1 LLETFSLEIKEDN
14 MLKNIK
20 NFLGID
26 IKNDKYALSDDPK
39 FGKIS
44 KFKTPDEWVRSTCG
58 YCGVGCGLYIG
69 IKDGKPI
76 YTKGDPQHPVS
87 QGTLCPKGLT
97 EHEMVTASNRVT
109 TPMIKKNGKLES
121 VQWDEAFKTT
131 SDKFKQIQEKY
142 GKGAVACLS
151 TGQFLTEDFYTLGK
165 FMQLGLESNNYDGNT
180 TLCMASAVMGYKQ
193 TFGSDGPPSSYED
206 FSHADV
212 IMLIGANIADNHPI
226 LKLHIAKNKK
236 ITGKKPKII
245 VVDPRH
251 SKTANMA
258 DIFVPIAPRSD
269 LALMNGL
276 CYIIMEQ
283 GWEDEKFIKE
293 KTSGYKEF
301 RKHIMKNYPPQE
313 VAIITGLE
321 VKTLY
326 ELAKVYA
333 GASKVLSAWT
343 MGVNQSSI
351 GTDTV
356 SSICNLALITGNL
369 GKEGSGP
376 FSITGQCNAMG
387 TREFGFTSS
396 IPGYRNFANIQD
408 RIDFANI
415 INVPA
420 DLIPTKRGYSYPQ
433 IIEAIE
439 RDEIKALWVTATNP
453 LVSFPN
459 QNRLRKALKKLDI
472 LVVQDAFMSETA
484 EIADVIFS
492 AATWSEKEGTYTNS
506 ERRCNYAR
514 KAVEPIGNTM
524 SDANIVIE
532 FSKYFPG
539 KYELL
544 FKHLKSSKDIFE
556 EIKNVS
562 AGQLCDYSGMSYE
575 KIEQLGGIQWPC
587 NEQYPQGKKRLY
599 TDGFKCN
606 TEDGKAKL
614 LALDWQPLAE
624 SCNKNFPLT
633 LNTGR
638 TVEQWHTRTKTKTID
653 LLNDLAPEAWVEINP
668 KDANK
673 LEVSSGDRI
682 KIANSR
688 GEVNELIV
696 KVTEVVREGDIFV
709 PFHFSEQ
716 MVNNMT
722 ISDFDPKSFEPNFKQ
737 CAVNIYSD
745 KHPEGIIFKEEEIA
759 GEITHQ
765 KNIINRKFNKVIQN
779 EILK

>member
-1 LLETFSLEIKEDN
+1 MFKTIINKFIKNDIKED
-14 MLKNIK
+14 KYSYIK
-20 NFLGID
+20 D
-26 IKNDKYALSDDPK
+26 MK
-39 FGKIS
+39 FGTIAKD
-44 KFKTPDEWVRSTCG
+44 KAPDKWVRSTCG

-69 IKDGKPI
+69 VKDGKPVR
-76 YTKGDPQHPVS
+76 TKGDPQHPVS
-87 QGTLCPKGLT
+87 KGTLCPKGLT
-97 EHEMVTASNRVT
+97 EHEMVQSSNRIPS
-109 TPMIKKNGKLES
+109 PMIKKEGKLEA
-121 VQWDEAFKTT
+121 VEWKEAFTNV
-131 SDKFKQIQEKY
+131 SDKFKDIQAKY

-226 LKLHIAKNKK
+226 LKLHIAKNKA

-245 VVDPRH
+245 VIDPRF

-258 DIFVPIAPRSD
+258 DTFVPLKPRSD

-276 CYIIMEQ
+276 CYIILEQ
-283 GWEDEKFIKE
+283 GWEDETFIKNR
-293 KTSGYKEF
+293 TSGYKEF
-301 RKHIMKNYPPQE
+301 RKHIMNNYPPQE
-313 VAIITGLE
+313 VATITGIE
-321 VKTLY
+321 VKELY

-333 GASKVLSAWT
+333 GADKALSAWT

-356 SSICNLALITGNL
+356 SAICNLALITGNL
-369 GKEGSGP
+369 GKEGASP

-396 IPGYRNFANIQD
+396 MPGYRNFTNPQDRADLANILD
-408 RIDFANI
+408 
-415 INVPA
+415 VPVE
-420 DLIPTKRGYSYPQ
+420 LIPTKRGYSYPQ

-453 LVSFPN
+453 LVSFPD
-459 QNRLRKALKKLDI
+459 QNRLRKAFAKLDI

-506 ERRCNYAR
+506 ERRCNLAT
-514 KAVEPIGNTM
+514 KAVEPLGITM

-532 FSKYFPG
+532 FSKYFEG

-544 FKHLKSSKDIFE
+544 FKNFKTSEDIFE
-556 EIKNVS
+556 EIKRVS
-562 AGQLCDYSGMSYE
+562 AGQLSDYSGMSYE
-575 KIEQLGGIQWPC
+575 KIQKLGGIQWPC
-587 NEQYPQGKKRLY
+587 NEEYPEGKKRLY
-599 TDGFKCN
+599 TEGFKCN

-614 LALDWQPLAE
+614 LALDWQPLSE
-624 SCNKNFPLT
+624 SCNKSFPLN

-638 TVEQWHTRTKTKTID
+638 TVEQWHTRTKTKTIA

-668 KDANK
+668 KDALK
-673 LEVSSGDRI
+673 LEVESGDRI
-682 KIANSR
+682 TIGNNR
-688 GEVNELIV
+688 GKVDELIV

-716 MVNNMT
+716 MINNLT
-722 ISDFDPKSFEPNFKQ
+722 IADFDPQSFEPNFKQ
-737 CAVNIYSD
+737 CAVNIYSE
-745 KHPEGIIFKEEEIA
+745 KHPEGIAMQEEIIA
-759 GEITHQ
+759 GEIEFQASTQTAMEH
-765 KNIINRKFNKVIQN
+765 ISKVK
-779 EILK
+779 EEVAK

>member
-1 LLETFSLEIKEDN
+1 MFKSILNKF
-14 MLKNIK
+14 
-20 NFLGID
+20 
-26 IKNDKYALSDDPK
+26 IKNDIKEEKYAYTKDMK
-39 FGKIS
+39 FGTIAKD
-44 KFKTPDEWVRSTCG
+44 KAPDKWVKSTCG

-69 IKDGKPI
+69 VKDGRPVR
-76 YTKGDPQHPVS
+76 TKGDPKHFVS
-87 QGTLCPKGLT
+87 KGTLCPKGLT
-97 EHEMVTASNRVT
+97 EHEMVDSSNRVT
-109 TPMIKKNGKLES
+109 TPMMKKNNMLKAVS
-121 VQWDEAFKTT
+121 WDEAFKHT
-131 SDKFKQIQEKY
+131 SDKFKSIQEKY
-142 GKGAVACLS
+142 GKGAVACIS

-193 TFGSDGPPSSYED
+193 TFGSDGPPASYED

-236 ITGKKPKII
+236 TTGKKPTII
-245 VVDPRH
+245 VIDPRF

-258 DIFVPIAPRSD
+258 DIFVPLAPRSD
-269 LALMNGL
+269 LALINGL
-276 CYIIMEQ
+276 CHIILEQ
-283 GWEDEKFIKE
+283 GWEDKKFIKN
-293 KTSGYKEF
+293 KTSGLKEF
-301 RKHIMKNYPPQE
+301 RKHIMSKYPPAE
-313 VAIITGLE
+313 VANITGLD

-333 GASKVLSAWT
+333 GAPKALSAWT

-356 SSICNLALITGNL
+356 SAICNLALITGNL
-369 GKEGSGP
+369 GKKGAAP

-396 IPGYRNFANIQD
+396 IPGYRNYANIQD

-415 INVPA
+415 INVPVE
-420 DLIPTKRGYSYPQ
+420 LIPKKRGYSYPQ

-453 LVSFPN
+453 LVSFPD
-459 QNRLRKALKKLDI
+459 QNRLRKAFDKLEI

-506 ERRCNYAR
+506 ERRCNYAQ
-514 KAVEPIGNTM
+514 KAVEPLGDTK

-544 FKHLKSSKDIFE
+544 FEHLKSSEDIFN
-556 EIKNVS
+556 EIKKVS
-562 AGQLCDYSGMSYE
+562 KGQLCDYSGMSYK
-575 KIEQLGGIQWPC
+575 KIEKLGGIQWPC
-587 NEQYPQGKKRLY
+587 NEKYPDGKKRLY
-599 TDGFKCN
+599 TKDFECN

-614 LALDWQPLAE
+614 LPLDWQPLSE
-624 SCNKNFPLT
+624 SCNKDFPLN

-638 TVEQWHTRTKTKTID
+638 TVEQWHTRTKTKTIS

-668 KDANK
+668 ADALI
-673 LEVSSGDRI
+673 LEVKSGDRI
-682 KIANSR
+682 KIGNKR
-688 GEVNELIV
+688 GAVEELIV
-696 KVTEVVREGDIFV
+696 KVTQVVRQGDIFV
-709 PFHFSEQ
+709 PFHFAEQ
-716 MVNNMT
+716 LINNLT
-722 ISDFDPKSFEPNFKQ
+722 IADFDPKSFEPNFKQ
-737 CAVNIYSD
+737 CAVNLYSQ
-745 KHPEGIIFKEEEIA
+745 KHPEGLTLKEEDIAKQLSHQNTKVEESIKYTIKEEIRL
-759 GEITHQ
+759 EEKI
-765 KNIINRKFNKVIQN
+765 
-779 EILK
+779 